1 MTSIRCGHGA
11 RARAYT
17 GHGALVLFAL
27 AAVQVP
33 AAHAQ
38 TENGHGEEVTFNRD
52 VMPILQAKCQECH
65 QPNSI
70 APMSLLT
77 YRDAYRYAKRIRAK
91 VSNRIMPPWHIDRT
105 VGIQKFK
112 NDRGLTD
119 DEIETVVAWI
129 DGGRIEG
136 DPADLPPPVEFP
148 DPSQW
153 QLGGDFG
160 EPDLIVKSEPYTL
173 AAKTQDKWFRP
184 VVETGLTEARWVK
197 AIEIKPSFPDGR
209 RIIHHV
215 LTYLIQEEEG
225 LTNLASTAQE
235 VQRGAGLFMEWAV
248 GKEGEVFNADAG
260 KLMLPG
266 SRIGWEVH
274 MHAIGEE
281 VQDNQVELGVW
292 FYPRGYEP
300 RNRTVLRMFDARG
313 PNSLDIPPGEIS
325 VTQDFHMLR
334 APARLENFQPHMHM
348 RGKAMSLE
356 AIYPDG
362 RKELINQVSNFQW
375 NWHNNYI
382 YADDVAP
389 LFPKGTTLV
398 ITAWHDNTADNP
410 NNPDPEQ
417 WVGWGDRT
425 VDEMAHLWVDV
436 TYLEQE
442 EYERLVAERQEAK
455 RIAEEQAT
463 TGQRDP

>member
-1 MTSIRCGHGA
+1 MTASKRPRLRISLA
-11 RARAYT
+11 ASALALAPMV
-17 GHGALVLFAL
+17 ALVPGVL
-27 AAVQVP
+27 AQA
-33 AAHAQ
+33 
-38 TENGHGEEVTFNRD
+38 ENRPGGEVTFNRD
-52 VMPILQAKCQECH
+52 LMPILQANCQECH

-77 YRDAYRYAKRIRAK
+77 YRDAYRYARRIREK

-105 VGIQKFK
+105 VGLQGFK

-119 DEIETVVAWI
+119 EEVDTVVAWV
-129 DGGRIEG
+129 DGGRVEG

-148 DPSQW
+148 DPAEW
-153 QLGGDFG
+153 QLGGEFG

-173 AAKTQDKWFRP
+173 AARTQDKWFRP
-184 VVETGLTEARWVK
+184 LVETGLTEARWIR
-197 AIEIKPSFPDGR
+197 AIEIKPSFPEGR

-215 LTYLIQEEEG
+215 LTALVQEEEG
-225 LTNLASTAQE
+225 IVGLASTAADVTE
-235 VQRGAGLFMEWAV
+235 SPGLLMEWAV
-248 GKEGEVFNADAG
+248 GKEGEIFNDDAG

-266 SRIGWEVH
+266 AKISWEVH

-281 VQDNQVELGVW
+281 VQDNQVELGLW
-292 FYPRGYEP
+292 FYPRGYTP
-300 RNRTVLRMFDARG
+300 KNRTILRAFGAVG
-313 PNSLDIPPGEIS
+313 ATGLDIPPDQIS
-325 VTQDFHMLR
+325 VTQDFHVLQ

-362 RKELINQVSNFQW
+362 RKELINQVNNFQW

-382 YADDVAP
+382 YDDDVAP

-410 NNPDPEQ
+410 SNPDHEQ
-417 WVGWGDRT
+417 WVSWGDRT

-442 EYERLVAERQEAK
+442 DYERLVAEREAK
-455 RIAEEQAT
+455 RVTEEQASSNR
-463 TGQRDP
+463 GSR